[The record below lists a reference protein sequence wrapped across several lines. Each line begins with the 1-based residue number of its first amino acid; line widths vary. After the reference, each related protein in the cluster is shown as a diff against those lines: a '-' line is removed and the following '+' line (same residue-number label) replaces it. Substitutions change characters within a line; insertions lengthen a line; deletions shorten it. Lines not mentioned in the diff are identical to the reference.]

1 MLTADFTILTVDFT
15 MLNQI
20 LPESSMGPRT
30 ELQNGFRIDLADQRG
45 QKSVQEKQ
53 FLDKDIKI

>member
-1 MLTADFTILTVDFT
+1 MSFPMIHI
-15 MLNQI
+15 M
-20 LPESSMGPRT
+20 PRYEKKALFLMC

>member
-1 MLTADFTILTVDFT
+1 MHPAFMAGCWYQQDINKLVLIY
-15 MLNQI
+15 
-20 LPESSMGPRT
+20 

-45 QKSVQEKQ
+45 QKSVQEKK